1 MADYFINNP
10 KIIRNS
16 FSENFTY
23 ADSEQLWDELSRLLN
38 ASGPAQKDVK
48 KWKKVKC
55 TVHILF

>member
-23 ADSEQLWDELSRLLN
+23 ADSEQLCDELSRLLN

-48 KWKKVKC
+48 NGKR
-55 TVHILF
+55 